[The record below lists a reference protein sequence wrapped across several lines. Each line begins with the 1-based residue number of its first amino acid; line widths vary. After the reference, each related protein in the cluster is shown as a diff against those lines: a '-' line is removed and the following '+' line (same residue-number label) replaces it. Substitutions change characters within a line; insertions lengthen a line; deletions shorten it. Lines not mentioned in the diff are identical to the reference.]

1 MESAID
7 TLIQHAENLETN
19 APIHEAAGDLAQAEL
34 DRRRADEYRQA
45 ARHLKA
51 VNG

>member
-7 TLIQHAENLETN
+7 TLTQHAENCKAN

-34 DRRRADEYRQA
+34 DRRLAQEYLEA

-51 VNG
+51 VMS